1 MSIEITLTDE
11 QAEPFA
17 QFLKRVGLADYRSL
31 ATSEEEAYSML
42 AGGEAIRKSLA
53 EAGFSPR

>member
-1 MSIEITLTDE
+1 MNTQVTLTDE
-11 QAEPFA
+11 QAEAFA

-31 ATSEEEAYSML
+31 ATTEEEAYCML
-42 AGGEAIRKSLA
+42 SAGEAIRKSLA